1 MTMLD
6 FERFAATPLASEPYD
21 HLVVPGFVPHA
32 LAVAAAASFPA
43 PDLPGVLPAPRQPRD
58 DACGRLLRA
67 LREPRLTRLF
77 AEKYRLA
84 LSPDT
89 LMITL
94 RARTRPEDG
103 RIHTDSESKVITAL
117 IYLNDDWASAGG
129 RLRVLRGP
137 DDIED
142 MAAEV
147 PPLAGTLISFRR
159 TETSWHG
166 HKPFDGPRKAIM
178 LNWMV
183 DAAAARRETL
193 RHTVSAGV
201 KGLFAARPD
210 RAALPRLPA
219 SPAPRRIGLGGG
231 FAPGRPAR
239 S

>member
-1 MTMLD
+1 MLNY
-6 FERFAATPLASEPYD
+6 ELFADTPLAHTPYD
-21 HLVVPGFVPHA
+21 HMVVPGFLPHDA
-32 LAVAAAASFPA
+32 AVAAADSFPA
-43 PDLPGVLPAPRQPRD
+43 PDLPGVLPAPATPRD
-58 DACGRLLRA
+58 DACGHLLAELRA
-67 LREPRLTRLF
+67 PRLTQLF
-77 AEKYRLA
+77 ADKYHLQ
-84 LSPDT
+84 LSPST

-94 RARTRPEDG
+94 RARTRPRDG
-103 RIHTDSESKVITAL
+103 RIHTDSETKVVTAL
-117 IYLNDDWASAGG
+117 IYLNDGWSSDGG

-147 PPLAGTLISFRR
+147 PPLAGTLITFRR

-201 KGLFAARPD
+201 KGLFAA
-210 RAALPRLPA
+210 
-219 SPAPRRIGLGGG
+219 
-231 FAPGRPAR
+231 
-239 S
+239 

>member
-1 MTMLD
+1 MLD
-6 FERFAATPLASEPYD
+6 YECFADTKLVPTPYD
-21 HLVVPGFVPHA
+21 HLVIPGFVAHDAA
-32 LAVAAAASFPA
+32 LAAAASFPA
-43 PDLPGVLPAPRQPRD
+43 PDLPGVLPAPSRPRD
-58 DACGRLLRA
+58 DACGRLLTELRA
-67 LREPRLTRLF
+67 PRLTRLF
-77 AEKYRLA
+77 ADKYRLP

-94 RARTRPEDG
+94 RARTRAQDG

-117 IYLNDDWASAGG
+117 IYLNDDWPGEGG

-147 PPLAGTLISFRR
+147 PPLAGTLITFRR
-159 TETSWHG
+159 TDTSWHG

-201 KGLFAARPD
+201 KSLFAA
-210 RAALPRLPA
+210 
-219 SPAPRRIGLGGG
+219 
-231 FAPGRPAR
+231 
-239 S
+239 

>member
-6 FERFAATPLASEPYD
+6 YVGRDDAGRDHAGRDDAGLEYECFADTPLVRTPYD
-21 HLVVPGFVPHA
+21 HLVVPNFVPHDA
-32 LAVAAAASFPA
+32 AVAAAASFPA
-43 PDLPGVLPAPRQPRD
+43 PDLPGVLPAPSKPRN
-58 DACGRLLRA
+58 DACGQLLTELRA
-67 LREPRLTRLF
+67 PRLTRLF
-77 AEKYRLA
+77 ADKYHLP
-84 LSPDT
+84 LSPAT

-94 RARTRPEDG
+94 RARTRPQDG

-117 IYLNDDWASAGG
+117 IYLNDDWSSEGG

-147 PPLAGTLISFRR
+147 PPLAGTLITFRR
-159 TETSWHG
+159 TDSSWHG

-193 RHTVSAGV
+193 RHAVSAGV
-201 KGLFAARPD
+201 KSLFAA
-210 RAALPRLPA
+210 
-219 SPAPRRIGLGGG
+219 
-231 FAPGRPAR
+231 
-239 S
+239 